1 MVKEVTMQEVS
12 EAVTEL
18 KNRVEK
24 GVLDPEVLE
33 KINITLDAQEAKNQ
47 ELIEKQKAAEKQ
59 ADEWKARLDV
69 LEAEMSRSA
78 QSSKTNFRETDEYK
92 ALQAYVMEGQVDRK
106 TLRTDSDA
114 NGGFLVP
121 SAMDNMITKKITEV
135 SNIRSIARVRTISSK
150 SLSVPKRA
158 TIPTAAYEGEL
169 ETGTDSNSTY
179 EEETLTPYRQTF
191 STPIS
196 MDMLMDSAFNME
208 AEIMGDAAEAFAKGE
223 GTGFVLGTGVK
234 QPEGFLVNAELIAA
248 ARESST
254 SAQIDAKDV
263 ILLTGD
269 LKVGYDPVYVMNRR
283 TLAYL
288 RTLVSTD
295 GNFLW
300 QPGMN
305 GAVANTLN
313 GFQYV
318 LADDMPDMASSS
330 LSIAFGDFRRG
341 YLITDRTGL
350 VVIRDEYTLK
360 KKAAVEFT
368 MMRWNTGQ
376 VVVPEAIKLLKTKA

>member
-1 MVKEVTMQEVS
+1 
-12 EAVTEL
+12 
-18 KNRVEK
+18 
-24 GVLDPEVLE
+24 
-33 KINITLDAQEAKNQ
+33 
-47 ELIEKQKAAEKQ
+47 
-59 ADEWKARLDV
+59 
-69 LEAEMSRSA
+69 MSRSA
-78 QSSKTNFRETDEYK
+78 TSKGVNFRETDEYK

-158 TIPTAAYEGEL
+158 TIPTAQYEGEL

-313 GFQYV
+313 GFQYI
-318 LADDMPDMASSS
+318 LADDMPDMAASS

-368 MMRWNTGQ
+368 LMRWNTGQ

>member
-1 MVKEVTMQEVS
+1 MAKEVTMQEVS

-33 KINITLDAQEAKNQ
+33 KINTTLDAQEAKNQ
-47 ELIEKQKAAEKQ
+47 ELVEQQQAVQKQ

-318 LADDMPDMASSS
+318 LADDMPDMAASS